1 MARRLDVRWRLLRW
15 LCAFALC
22 VALPARLLAEWADRG
37 MVAAEHARAAEAGA
51 AMLEEGGNAFD
62 AAVAGAFA
70 VCVANPSSCGIGGGG
85 FVVAYEARRQQLV
98 ALDFRETAPAA
109 LRAEMFW
116 AHGQPDP
123 KRSQRG
129 GLAVGVPGEVA
140 GLAAL
145 HRRFGRLP
153 WQVVLEPAI
162 RLARDGFA
170 VGEHLA
176 QQIAAY
182 RDELAA
188 QPQLAQVFLHPDG
201 APRRTGDWLVQPALA
216 RTLETIARE
225 GPEAF
230 YRGAIAEEIV
240 QAVRGAGGVMALDD
254 LARYRPRWRQPLQ
267 AEWNGYRVASMP
279 PPSSG
284 GGVLLAA
291 LGIVR
296 NDPLGRLGHNSP
308 TYLHLLAETLKHVFA
323 DRARYYGDP
332 EFVFVPL
339 DRLLAPR
346 TTAALRR
353 SISATRAREPEWY
366 GMGGRGFAPA
376 EDHGTAHLSVMDAEG
391 NAVACTT
398 TINTAFGAMLV
409 AGETGILLNNQIDD
423 FSLAPGV
430 ANAYGL
436 VGADANRVAP
446 GKRPLS
452 SMTPTLVFAGRRPI
466 LAVGGSG
473 GPMIISGT
481 LQVVLNVLAFG
492 LDAPAAVAAPR
503 IHHQWQPPVLWVE
516 PGIDGAARAAL
527 ERNGHTVR
535 EGKSMA
541 AIQLVRRT
549 SRGFEG
555 AADPRKGGAAS
566 GW

>member
-1 MARRLDVRWRLLRW
+1 MGRRIFRCFGALVFWW
-15 LCAFALC
+15 LWP
-22 VALPARLLAEWADRG
+22 LPLVAEWAERG
-37 MVAAEHARAAEAGA
+37 MVAAEHASAAHAGVA
-51 AMLEEGGNAFD
+51 ILEEGGNAFD
-62 AAVAGAFA
+62 AAVAAAFA
-70 VCVANPSSCGIGGGG
+70 VCVGNPSSCGIGGGG
-85 FVVAYEARRQQLV
+85 FVVAYEARSQNLV
-98 ALDFRETAPAA
+98 ALDFRETAPAS
-109 LRAEMFW
+109 LRPELF
-116 AHGQPDP
+116 GVDGRPDP

-153 WQVVLEPAI
+153 WRVVLEPAI
-162 RLARDGFA
+162 RLARDGLA
-170 VGEHLA
+170 VGDHLA
-176 QQIAAY
+176 QQIAAHSH
-182 RDELAA
+182 ELAVD
-188 QPQLAQVFLHPDG
+188 PRLARVFLRADG
-201 APRRTGDWLVQPALA
+201 SPRRAGDWLVQPELA
-216 RTLETIARE
+216 RTLAAIARG
-225 GPEAF
+225 GPEVF
-230 YRGAIAEEIV
+230 YRGPIAKEIV
-240 QAVRGAGGVMALDD
+240 EAVRAAGGVMESED
-254 LARYRPRWRQPLQ
+254 LARYRPRWRQPVQ
-267 AEWNGYRVASMP
+267 AQWNGYRLASMP

-291 LGIVR
+291 LGILR
-296 NDPLGRLGHNSP
+296 HDPLARLGHNSP

-332 EFVFVPL
+332 DFVFVPL
-339 DRLLAPR
+339 DRLLAAQ
-346 TTAALRR
+346 TTAALRSR
-353 SISATRAREPEWY
+353 ISAARTREPTWY
-366 GMGGRGFAPA
+366 GLGGAGLAQPDDR
-376 EDHGTAHLSVMDAEG
+376 GTAHLSVMDAEG

-409 AGETGILLNNQIDD
+409 AGDTGILLNNQIDD

-430 ANAYGL
+430 ANVYGL
-436 VGADANRVAP
+436 IGADANRVGP

-452 SMTPTLVFAGRRPI
+452 SMTPTLVFSGSRPV
-466 LAVGGSG
+466 LTVGGSG

-492 LDAPAAVAAPR
+492 FDAAAAVSAPR
-503 IHHQWQPPVLWVE
+503 IHHQWEPPVLWVE
-516 PGIDGAARAAL
+516 PGIDPAARAAL
-527 ERNGHTVR
+527 ERNGHTVK

-549 SRGFEG
+549 ARGFEG